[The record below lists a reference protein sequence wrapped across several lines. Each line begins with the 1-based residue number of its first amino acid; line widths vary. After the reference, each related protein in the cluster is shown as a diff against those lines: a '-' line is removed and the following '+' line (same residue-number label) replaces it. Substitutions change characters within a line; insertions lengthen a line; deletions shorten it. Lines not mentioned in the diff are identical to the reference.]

1 MMTKKLF
8 PFAIFSLVLIAA
20 IYLLIQLNRAYEEF
34 SHWKSKEAV
43 LEKELEDLRDKINAI
58 DDEILNLLSSRS
70 EIVLEIGKYKN
81 REFVI
86 DLDREQKILDRL
98 VKKSK
103 AAYSKDT
110 VVRLWREIFQSSEKL
125 QKKITTD
132 ISSKRS
138 MRRKQPV

>member
-1 MMTKKLF
+1 MK
-8 PFAIFSLVLIAA
+8 
-20 IYLLIQLNRAYEEF
+20 N
-34 SHWKSKEAV
+34 
-43 LEKELEDLRDKINAI
+43 KELEDLRDKINSI
-58 DDEILNLLSSRS
+58 DDEILDLLSSRS

-110 VVRLWREIFQSSEKL
+110 IVRLWREIFQSSERL

-138 MRRKQPV
+138 IESINIYIAKV